1 MGLGGGLRRG
11 RCRWWLARS
20 RRGRRWGPRRR
31 GWRRWRRPGG
41 AREGGLAEEG
51 WGEEWRGRGGGAT
64 GLQGVRWRCGGAK
77 AEPVQVRRGAGG
89 EGSFGVGDELLE
101 LGRGGET
108 ATQPCDGCAEG
119 VGGGDVLE
127 VLVGLYG
134 EGGGAGDGEGRR
146 QPGSVGMGLSGC
158 DEGLDGLEGRQG
170 GRGGGGGS
178 VPSGD
183 QGEELV
189 EVEAEGGLVEVG
201 AGVPGTFGGGHQ
213 AGGGRGDREVLHGPG
228 GHVAVLAHN
237 HNAHGRVVG
246 VGLGDGG
253 EAVE

>member
-1 MGLGGGLRRG
+1 M
-11 RCRWWLARS
+11 
-20 RRGRRWGPRRR
+20 
-31 GWRRWRRPGG
+31 
-41 AREGGLAEEG
+41 
-51 WGEEWRGRGGGAT
+51 
-64 GLQGVRWRCGGAK
+64 
-77 AEPVQVRRGAGG
+77 
-89 EGSFGVGDELLE
+89 
-101 LGRGGET
+101 
-108 ATQPCDGCAEG
+108 
-119 VGGGDVLE
+119 LE

-146 QPGSVGMGLSGC
+146 QPGSIGMGLSGC

-178 VPSGD
+178 VSLGD
-183 QGEELV
+183 RGEELV

-201 AGVPGTFGGGHQ
+201 AGVPGTFGGEHQ

-228 GHVAVLAHN
+228 GQVAVLAHS